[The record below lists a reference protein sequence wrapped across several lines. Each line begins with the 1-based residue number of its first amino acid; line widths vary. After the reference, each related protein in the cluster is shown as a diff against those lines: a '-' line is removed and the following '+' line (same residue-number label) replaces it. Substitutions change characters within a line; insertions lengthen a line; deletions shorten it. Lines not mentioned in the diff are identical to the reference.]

1 MQLPTC
7 AKENLPTCKFR
18 NLRAAGTSKLF
29 PGRSHIEYSIPRK
42 NKIKHTDSRNISKP
56 LA

>member
-42 NKIKHTDSRNISKP
+42 NKIKNTDSRNISKP
-56 LA
+56 MA